1 MRQTE
6 ALVQKHAAH
15 PVPRKVVNR
24 AHITATCSHTI
35 DIICEFLDKQ
45 IVLYNTLCTEI
56 QRKKQNE

>member
-45 IVLYNTLCTEI
+45 IVLYNI
-56 QRKKQNE
+56 KYFVY